1 MSGNN
6 VDISITGSDEGMMQ
20 VWQRE
25 QREMQKSIDRMEKL
39 ARTGKKAS
47 KDTKR
52 GFDSALG
59 SVKQFSHNLLG
70 TIGAVGGV
78 TSGIALLRAELE
90 NLRRLN
96 KKDSNVQVP
105 FQDSMVQAYK
115 NSGGL
120 FEPKELERKVIAI
133 EKKTGV
139 SPAKIAE
146 AISSAFSAKGPK
158 NKAEAEDAIKSTIA
172 ALKFSPKIS
181 GGELADLTGA
191 GIDLSKRFGFTPE
204 QSLGFLQGVGGQ
216 ARVVDPAML
225 ANNAAPAIA
234 NLSSFGNTATESGAL
249 IAALTQG
256 ATDKTAAMTGTSA
269 ISLAAQLKERGIGKT
284 TAEGIELLAADPELR
299 KRFLE
304 GGEFGEKDKS
314 GKRKKFPKASFE
326 KNASVAIQ
334 QLFEPGSVT
343 REAYLGA
350 KDAIG
355 GKKEAQAVYDLNVKA
370 AGILAPTSDLR
381 RESEAASE
389 TAAIGSKRSAL
400 TSEARDVVSRAL
412 DDAKYGWL
420 AQKALK
426 TEFEAR
432 LLAGDQDPRLIASDF
447 LKLERDRNL
456 MQGRFKMDRMLPNP
470 ENLWNVSDS
479 LPDALDPKGLEG
491 TNFLTGGILKVP
503 EEKGPPA
510 HQIAAGEKLQR
521 QITILL
527 DSLQRDRNQSKEA
540 QDKATRATEENTKA
554 MQDVAR
560 MLSQR
565 QPATIPPRREPFRV
579 PAERLSREK

>member
-6 VDISITGSDEGMMQ
+6 VDISITGSDAGMMQ

-39 ARTGKKAS
+39 SRTGKKAS

-96 KKDSNVQVP
+96 KKDANVQVP

-158 NKAEAEDAIKSTIA
+158 NQAEAEDAIKSTIA

-181 GGELADLTGA
+181 GGDLADLTGA

-204 QSLGFLQGVGGQ
+204 QSLGFLQSVGGQ
-216 ARVVDPAML
+216 ARVVEPNML

-304 GGEFGEKDKS
+304 GGKFD
-314 GKRKKFPKASFE
+314 GKKHPKASFE

-334 QLFEPGSVT
+334 QLFDPGSVT
-343 REAYLGA
+343 RDAYLGA
-350 KDAIG
+350 KNAIG
-355 GKKEAQAVYDLNVKA
+355 GKKEAQATYDLNVKA

-389 TAAIGSKRSAL
+389 TASIGSKISAL
-400 TSEARDVVSRAL
+400 KAESRDVVSRAL
-412 DDAKYGWL
+412 DDAKYGWFD
-420 AQKALK
+420 QKFLK
-426 TEFEAR
+426 TEFEAK
-432 LLAGDQDPRLIASDF
+432 LLTSDQDPRLVASEF

-456 MQGRFKMDRMLPNP
+456 MQGRFKMDRMLPQSSG
-470 ENLWNVSDS
+470 LFDISGS
-479 LPDALDPKGLEG
+479 IPDALNQKALEG
-491 TNFLTGGILKVP
+491 TNFLSSGFLKMP

-510 HQIAAGEKLQR
+510 HAVVAADKLQR
-521 QITILL
+521 QIVILL
-527 DSLQRDRNQSKEA
+527 DSLQRDRDQQK
-540 QDKATRATEENTKA
+540 KATEA
-554 MQDVAR
+554 MEDVAKA
-560 MLSQR
+560 LKQQPS
-565 QPATIPPRREPFRV
+565 PATSTAVPPPRRREPFKL
-579 PAERLSREK
+579 PAEKLNRGDR